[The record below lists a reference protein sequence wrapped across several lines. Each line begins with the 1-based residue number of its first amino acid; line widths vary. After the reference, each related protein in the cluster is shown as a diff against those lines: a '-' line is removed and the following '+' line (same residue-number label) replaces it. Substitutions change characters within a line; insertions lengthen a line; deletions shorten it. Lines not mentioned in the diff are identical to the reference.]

1 MKPDSV
7 DSAGTVFRT
16 KHPGSGAVAI
26 HDEGRVCAVGCWD
39 GRYVFIDGCRIN
51 QKKYNNKQKRSSLYS
66 VRLFSTRSF
75 KPLGTLVHH
84 KAGVQTLAFAHAR
97 LPPVTGR
104 RCRRHRHHHCHD
116 HDQHERH
123 ERHLETNIQRHP
135 NATNSGEAAEEAGGS
150 DSEGRVDFGVS
161 DEGHGGEAG
170 DDEIENDDEDDEM
183 TTAEKERRARWLV
196 SGAKDGRVLVWELM
210 HFSGARSRDPG
221 T

>member
-75 KPLGTLVHH
+75 KPLGTLIHH

-104 RCRRHRHHHCHD
+104 RYRRHRHHHCHD

-123 ERHLETNIQRHP
+123 ERHLKPTYNVTPTPQI
-135 NATNSGEAAEEAGGS
+135 AAKLQKKPVAQTQKAGS
-150 DSEGRVDFGVS
+150 ILACQTRVMV
-161 DEGHGGEAG
+161 AKLV
-170 DDEIENDDEDDEM
+170 M
-183 TTAEKERRARWLV
+183 T
-196 SGAKDGRVLVWELM
+196 
-210 HFSGARSRDPG
+210 
-221 T
+221 